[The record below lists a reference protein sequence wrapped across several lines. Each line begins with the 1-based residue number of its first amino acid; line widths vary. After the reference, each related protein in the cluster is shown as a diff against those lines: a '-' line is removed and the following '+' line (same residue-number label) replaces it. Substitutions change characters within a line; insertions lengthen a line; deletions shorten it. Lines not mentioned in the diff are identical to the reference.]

1 MKNIIDDLVSFYK
14 KHKVKTIIL
23 GLVFLLCLILSWKT
37 AVSILIILGIYY
49 FWKKNSASK
58 KDKVGEKKLCPH
70 CKQEID
76 AMASRC
82 PHCSGKIYIW
92 TMGRKVLV
100 GFIILVV
107 VVLVVSGSSD
117 NKSTPSVSNST
128 PVVSQPKTFEDRI
141 KNLAVKTG
149 VTDISFNGIDDE
161 KADSNRPT
169 GSRMI
174 TVKLNVP
181 SFYNADSFYRNTGEL
196 TGKVFQ
202 ETFAS
207 NPNAYDV
214 LTWFYGPTTDKYGNT
229 SNSVILTYFI
239 DKKTYQKINWQN
251 FNSGDLCDFLKSEG
265 KINGGD
271 TGCNTLANIK

>member
-1 MKNIIDDLVSFYK
+1 MKNIINDLVSFYK
-14 KHKVKTIIL
+14 KHKVKAIIL
-23 GLVFLLCLILSWKT
+23 GLVFLLCLILSWKM
-37 AVSILIILGIYY
+37 ALVILIIIYVY
-49 FWKKNSASK
+49 YLWKNNPKNK
-58 KDKVGEKKLCPH
+58 KEVKDTKSICPH
-70 CKQEID
+70 CKEEINSE
-76 AMASRC
+76 ATIC
-82 PHCSGKIYIW
+82 QHCHGKIYKW
-92 TMGRKVLV
+92 TVGRKVLV
-100 GFIILVV
+100 GFIIVIA
-107 VVLVVSGSSD
+107 VVLVVSSSSD
-117 NKSTPSVSNST
+117 NKSTPSVSNNT
-128 PVVSQPKTFEDRI
+128 PVVTQPKTFEDRI

-149 VTDISFNGIDDE
+149 VTDITFNGIDDE
-161 KADSNRPT
+161 KADSDRPT

-214 LTWFYGPTTDKYGNT
+214 LTWFYSPTTDKYGNS
-229 SNSVILTYFI
+229 SNSVVLTYYI
-239 DKKTYQKINWQN
+239 DKETYKKINWQN

-265 KINGGD
+265 RTNDGN